1 MAIVLFTDFGSQD
14 LYLGQVKAVL
24 AQDAPGAMIIDL
36 LNDVPAF
43 DVRAAAHLLA
53 SLVPAFPQG
62 SVFLSVVDPGVGGAR
77 EPIAMRASG
86 YRFVGPDNG
95 LLSVFAARA
104 AHTETFRIVWRPQ
117 ALSSSFHGRDLFAPV
132 AARIETGSLPQGWLA
147 PAAGL
152 SVELGPDDLPEI
164 IYLDHYGNAMTGLR
178 ADATRRDGV
187 LVAGGRQ
194 ISHAP
199 VFSAV
204 PPGTPFW
211 YPNSQG
217 LIEIA
222 VNQGRAAEDLQ
233 LGIGEPVGWAA

>member
-14 LYLGQVKAVL
+14 PYLGQVKAVL
-24 AQDAPGAMIIDL
+24 ARDAPGAAIIDL

-53 SLVPAFPQG
+53 SLVPTFPQG
-62 SVFLSVVDPGVGGAR
+62 SVFLSVIDPGVGSAR
-77 EPIAMRASG
+77 EPVALRAGG

-104 AHTETFRIVWRPQ
+104 AHAEAFRIAWRPQ

-132 AARIETGSLPQGWLA
+132 AARIEMGPLPDGWLA
-147 PAAGL
+147 PLGRL
-152 SVELGPDDLPEI
+152 SVGFGAGDLPEI
-164 IYLDHYGNAMTGLR
+164 IYVDHYGNAMTGLR
-178 ADATRRDGV
+178 AEAVRRDAV
-187 LVAGGRQ
+187 LIANGSQ
-194 ISHAP
+194 IKHAP
-199 VFSAV
+199 IFSAV
-204 PPGTPFW
+204 PRGAVFW

-222 VNQGRAAEDLQ
+222 ANQGNAAADLE
-233 LGIGEPVGWAA
+233 LEIGEPVGWAA